1 VKKAVIFGE
10 RNAGLVDVPD
20 PEPFGDWAV
29 VKVHASAMC
38 TEYKGFDAGRA
49 SDHIGHEGAGEVVA
63 VEQPG
68 HVRVGDR
75 VVILPQ
81 YPCDACALC
90 RAGDSIY
97 CQNSINVKE
106 TVGTLEGSGTFAQ
119 YALKPVRRLLPI
131 PEGVSY
137 EHATMAIDGIGASFG
152 GLRAIGVDALHTV
165 LVTGLGPV
173 GLGGVANARFQGARV
188 FGVEPVAWR
197 RERALEMGAE
207 RVFDPRD
214 DNVLEEIMAL
224 TDGRGVDRALDCSGT
239 VEGER
244 VCIDAV
250 RRRGRVAFVGECRQD
265 LRLRIGPDML
275 TKGLLLTGA
284 WCFNTGDYPR
294 IMQIIRES
302 PLMDLLV
309 SHVMSM
315 SRIQDALELLVT
327 GQCAK
332 VVLKPW
338 E

>member
-1 VKKAVIFGE
+1 
-10 RNAGLVDVPD
+10 
-20 PEPFGDWAV
+20 V
-29 VKVHASAMC
+29 VKPS
-38 TEYKGFDAGRA
+38 
-49 SDHIGHEGAGEVVA
+49 
-63 VEQPG
+63 
-68 HVRVGDR
+68 
-75 VVILPQ
+75 
-81 YPCDACALC
+81 
-90 RAGDSIY
+90 
-97 CQNSINVKE
+97 
-106 TVGTLEGSGTFAQ
+106 
-119 YALKPVRRLLPI
+119 RRLLPI

-137 EHATMAIDGIGASFG
+137 AHATMAIDGIGASFG
-152 GLRAIGVDALHTV
+152 GLRAIGVDALDTV

-173 GLGGVANARFQGARV
+173 GLGGVVNARFQHARV

-214 DNVLEEIMAL
+214 ENVLEEIMAL
-224 TDGRGVDRALDCSGT
+224 TNGRGVDRALDCSGT

-244 VCIDAV
+244 LCIDAA

-265 LRLRIGPDML
+265 LCLRIGPDML
-275 TKGLLLTGA
+275 TKGLLLAGA

-309 SHVMSM
+309 SHVMPM